1 MGLLRPYD
9 QADTPEETPAA
20 PAPKA
25 GASAKNRP
33 TPTRKEA
40 EAARLAAVHP
50 KLTRKQVR
58 DANAAVD
65 RKRQAERMEA
75 VDNQPERVFMRNYVD
90 SHWSLLEFMM
100 VLLGV
105 LVVAMMVSTVERF
118 AFLIAV
124 VTGLLYVYMVAGFIN
139 FFIVWLRFKR
149 ELFARHPNAKTKG
162 LAFAMLSRMM
172 SIRRMRQP
180 PPTIKRG
187 DPY

>member
-1 MGLLRPYD
+1 MGLLRPYS
-9 QADTPEETPAA
+9 QADTPEETPEE

-25 GASAKNRP
+25 ASGKNRP

-58 DANAAVD
+58 AANAAAD
-65 RKRQAERMEA
+65 RKQQADRMEA
-75 VDNQPERVFMRNYVD
+75 VDNMPERVMMRNYVD

-105 LVVAMMVSTVERF
+105 LVVAMMVGTSPKYSFLLGGVTV
-118 AFLIAV
+118 
-124 VTGLLYVYMVAGFIN
+124 LLYFYMIAGFLN
-139 FFIVWLRFKR
+139 FMIVWFKFKR
-149 ELFARHPNAKTKG
+149 ELIARHPNARTKG

-180 PPTIKRG
+180 APTIKRG